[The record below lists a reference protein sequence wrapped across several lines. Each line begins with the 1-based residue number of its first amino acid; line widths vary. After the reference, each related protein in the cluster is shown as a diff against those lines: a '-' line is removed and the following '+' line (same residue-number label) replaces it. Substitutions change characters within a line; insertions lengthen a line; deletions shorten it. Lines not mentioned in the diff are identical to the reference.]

1 MTWALRAGALAFG
14 LLALVAGGLQIAAF
28 VSNGFV
34 RHAIVGGFAVA
45 VGCSV
50 IAAVIAA
57 VLRSRR

>member
-1 MTWALRAGALAFG
+1 MGVLRLGALAFA

-28 VSNGFV
+28 LTNGWV

-50 IAAVIAA
+50 IGAVVAS
-57 VLRSRR
+57 VVRSRR